1 MSPTVNAQ
9 PAPTKRIIGPIP
21 PRFKDGKL
29 RVKDAGAPKDVAGL
43 TAVELSA
50 RELDARVYVQGQEA
64 DQEAIKGLHLFEVD
78 LESEP
83 ILRVYAR
90 SEAEAVEVYKKEW
103 GVKRFGEND
112 PKIRKVG

>member
-1 MSPTVNAQ
+1 MNPTVNAQ
-9 PAPTKRIIGPIP
+9 PAPIKRVIGPIP
-21 PRFKDGKL
+21 PRAKDGTL
-29 RVKDAGAPKDVAGL
+29 RAKDAPDLTNLAGL
-43 TAVELSA
+43 RAEEICQ
-50 RELDARVYVQGQEA
+50 RKLDARVYVQGQEA
-64 DQEAIKGLHLFEVD
+64 DPEAIKGLQVFEVD